1 MTGDKA
7 ATEENK
13 TIRALLE
20 YLEAQLEG
28 DGPRIEQILVKHPD
42 FEALAQPMISRVL
55 GLQEKTHQLVE
66 HLRAVTVNVDG
77 AAADIE

>member
-28 DGPRIEQILVKHPD
+28 DGPRMEQILVEHPD

-77 AAADIE
+77 AAA